1 MTLRVIREPSTVAA
15 TMGILLIDGVFTCWT
30 LEDVV
35 REVKIPG
42 ETAIPAGRYAVRLS
56 LSQRFQKLLPEIL
69 PVPGFT
75 GIRIHAGNTQA
86 DTAGCLLVGRIRAY
100 DRVEESKL
108 ALMHVMEPL
117 RRATTA
123 GDPITITIEE
133 AQP

>member
-15 TMGILLIDGVFTCWT
+15 TLGLLLIDGVFTCWT

-35 REVKIPG
+35 RPVKIPG
-42 ETAIPAGRYAVRLS
+42 ETAIPAGRYAVQLS

-69 PVPGFT
+69 TVPGFT

-86 DTAGCLLVGRIRAY
+86 DTAGCLLVGRIRAD

-108 ALMHVMEPL
+108 ALMHVMEQL

-123 GDPITITIEE
+123 GDPITITIED
-133 AQP
+133 AR

>member
-1 MTLRVIREPSTVAA
+1 MNLRVIREPSTVAA

-35 REVKIPG
+35 RPVKIPG
-42 ETAIPAGRYAVRLS
+42 ETAIPAGRYDVRLS

-69 PVPGFT
+69 AVPGFT

-108 ALMHVMEPL
+108 ALMNVMEHL

-123 GDPITITIEE
+123 GDPITITIED
-133 AQP
+133 AL

>member
-1 MTLRVIREPSTVAA
+1 MHLRVIREPSTVAA

-69 PVPGFT
+69 AVPGFT

-86 DTAGCLLVGRIRAY
+86 DTHGCVLVGRIRAY

-108 ALMHVMEPL
+108 ALMHVMEQL

-123 GDPITITIEE
+123 GDPITITIED
-133 AQP
+133 AR

>member
-1 MTLRVIREPSTVAA
+1 MHLRVIREPSTAAA

-42 ETAIPAGRYAVRLS
+42 ETAIPAGRYAVQLS

-69 PVPGFT
+69 TVPGFT

-108 ALMHVMEPL
+108 ALMHVMEHL

-123 GDPITITIEE
+123 GDPITITIEDT
-133 AQP
+133 P

>member
-1 MTLRVIREPSTVAA
+1 MTLRVIREPSTAAA

-42 ETAIPAGRYAVRLS
+42 ETAIPAGRYAVQLS

-69 PVPGFT
+69 TVPGFT

-86 DTAGCLLVGRIRAY
+86 DTAGCLLVGRIRAD

-108 ALMHVMEPL
+108 ALMHVMEQL

>member
-1 MTLRVIREPSTVAA
+1 MNLRVIREPSTVAA
-15 TMGILLIDGVFTCWT
+15 TLGILLIDGVFTCWT

-42 ETAIPAGRYAVRLS
+42 ETAIPAGRYDVRLS

-69 PVPGFT
+69 AVPGFT

-86 DTAGCLLVGRIRAY
+86 DTHGCLLVGRIRAY

-108 ALMHVMEPL
+108 ALMNVMEHL

-123 GDPITITIEE
+123 GDPITLTIEE
-133 AQP
+133 AQ

>member
-15 TMGILLIDGVFTCWT
+15 TMGILLIDGVFACWT

-42 ETAIPAGRYAVRLS
+42 ETAIPAGRYAVQLS

-69 PVPGFT
+69 TVPGFT

-108 ALMHVMEPL
+108 ALMNVMEHL

-123 GDPITITIEE
+123 GDPITITIED
-133 AQP
+133 AR

>member
-1 MTLRVIREPSTVAA
+1 MHLRVIREPSTAAA

-35 REVKIPG
+35 RPVKIPG
-42 ETAIPAGRYAVRLS
+42 ETAIPAGRYDVRLS
-56 LSQRFQKLLPEIL
+56 LSQRFQKVLPEVL
-69 PVPGFT
+69 AVPGFT

-86 DTAGCLLVGRIRAY
+86 DTHGCVLVGRVRAY

-108 ALMHVMEPL
+108 ALMNVMEHL

-123 GDPITITIEE
+123 GDPITLTIEE
-133 AQP
+133 AQ

>member
-1 MTLRVIREPSTVAA
+1 MNLRVIREPSTAAA

-42 ETAIPAGRYAVRLS
+42 ETAIPAGRYEVRLS
-56 LSQRFQKLLPEIL
+56 LSQRFQKVLPEFT
-69 PVPGFT
+69 VPNFT

-86 DTAGCLLVGRIRAY
+86 DTAGCVLVGRVRAS

-108 ALMHVMEPL
+108 ALMNVMEHL

-123 GDPITITIEE
+123 GDRITISIED
-133 AQP
+133 AQ

>member
-1 MTLRVIREPSTVAA
+1 MNLRVIREPSTVAA
-15 TMGILLIDGVFTCWT
+15 TLGILLIDGVFTCWT

-42 ETAIPAGRYAVRLS
+42 ETAIPAGRYDVRLS

-69 PVPGFT
+69 AVPGFT

-86 DTAGCLLVGRIRAY
+86 DTHGCLLVGRIRAY

-108 ALMHVMEPL
+108 ALMNVMEHL

-123 GDPITITIEE
+123 GDQITLTIEE
-133 AQP
+133 AP

>member
-1 MTLRVIREPSTVAA
+1 MNLRVIREPSTVAA

-35 REVKIPG
+35 RPVKIPG
-42 ETAIPAGRYAVRLS
+42 ETAIPAGRYDVRLS

-69 PVPGFT
+69 AVPGFT

-108 ALMHVMEPL
+108 ALMNVMEHL

-123 GDPITITIEE
+123 GDPITLTIEE
-133 AQP
+133 AQ

>member
-1 MTLRVIREPSTVAA
+1 MTLRVIREPSTAAA

-42 ETAIPAGRYAVRLS
+42 ETAIPAGRYAVQLS

-69 PVPGFT
+69 TVPGFT

-86 DTAGCLLVGRIRAY
+86 DTAGCLLVGRIRAD

-108 ALMHVMEPL
+108 ALMHVMEQL

-123 GDPITITIEE
+123 GDPITITIEDT
-133 AQP
+133 P

>member
-1 MTLRVIREPSTVAA
+1 MHLRVIREPSTAAA
-15 TMGILLIDGVFTCWT
+15 TMGLLLIDGVFACWT

-35 REVKIPG
+35 RPVKIPG
-42 ETAIPAGRYAVRLS
+42 ETAIPAGRYEVRLS

-69 PVPGFT
+69 AVPGFT

-86 DTAGCLLVGRIRAY
+86 DTAGCLLVGRIRAD

-108 ALMHVMEPL
+108 ALMHVMEQL

-123 GDPITITIEE
+123 GDPITITIEDT
-133 AQP
+133 P

>member
-1 MTLRVIREPSTVAA
+1 MNLRVIREPSTAAA
-15 TMGILLIDGVFTCWT
+15 TLGILLIDGVFTCWT

-42 ETAIPAGRYAVRLS
+42 ETAIPAGRYDVRLS

-69 PVPGFT
+69 AVPGFT

-86 DTAGCLLVGRIRAY
+86 DTHGCLLVGRVRAV

-108 ALMHVMEPL
+108 ALMHVMEQL

-123 GDPITITIEE
+123 GDPITITIEDT
-133 AQP
+133 QQ

>member
-1 MTLRVIREPSTVAA
+1 MNLRVIREPSTAAA
-15 TMGILLIDGVFTCWT
+15 TLGILLIDGVFTCWT

-35 REVKIPG
+35 RDVKIPG

-69 PVPGFT
+69 AGGRGFT

-86 DTAGCLLVGRIRAY
+86 DTAGCVLVGRKRGNS
-100 DRVEESKL
+100 VVLESKL
-108 ALMHVMEPL
+108 ALIEVMEHL

-123 GDPITITIEE
+123 GDSITISIED
-133 AQP
+133 AQ

>member
-1 MTLRVIREPSTVAA
+1 MNLRVIREPSTVAA

-42 ETAIPAGRYAVRLS
+42 ETAIPAGRYNVRLS

-69 PVPGFT
+69 TVPNFK

-86 DTAGCLLVGRIRAY
+86 DTAGCVLVGRVRAY

-108 ALMHVMEPL
+108 ALMHVMEHL

>member
-1 MTLRVIREPSTVAA
+1 MNLRVIREPSTAAA
-15 TMGILLIDGVFTCWT
+15 TLGILLIDGVFVCWT

-69 PVPGFT
+69 TVPGFT

-86 DTAGCLLVGRIRAY
+86 DTAGCLLVGRIRAD

-108 ALMHVMEPL
+108 ALMHVMEQL

-123 GDPITITIEE
+123 GDPITITNED
-133 AQP
+133 AR

>member
-1 MTLRVIREPSTVAA
+1 MHLRIIREPSTVAA

-42 ETAIPAGRYAVRLS
+42 ETAIPAGRYDVRLS
-56 LSQRFQKLLPEIL
+56 LSQRFQKLLPEVL
-69 PVPGFT
+69 AVPGFT

-86 DTAGCLLVGRIRAY
+86 DTAGCLLVGRIRAD

-108 ALMHVMEPL
+108 ALMHVMEQL

-123 GDPITITIEE
+123 GDPITITIEDT
-133 AQP
+133 P

>member
-1 MTLRVIREPSTVAA
+1 MNLRVIREPSTAAA
-15 TMGILLIDGVFTCWT
+15 TMGILLIDGVFACWT

-35 REVKIPG
+35 RAVKIPG

-69 PVPGFT
+69 AVPGFT
-75 GIRIHAGNTQA
+75 GIRVHAGNTAQA
-86 DTAGCLLVGRIRAY
+86 DTAGCLLVGRIRAD

-108 ALMHVMEPL
+108 ALMHVMEQL

-123 GDPITITIEE
+123 GDPITITIED
-133 AQP
+133 AR

>member
-1 MTLRVIREPSTVAA
+1 MTLRVIREPSTAAA
-15 TMGILLIDGVFTCWT
+15 TLGILLIDGVFTCWT

-42 ETAIPAGRYAVRLS
+42 ETAIPAGRYAVQLS
-56 LSQRFQKLLPEIL
+56 LSQRFKKLLPEIL
-69 PVPGFT
+69 TVPGFT

-86 DTAGCLLVGRIRAY
+86 DTAGCLLVGRIRAD

-108 ALMHVMEPL
+108 ALMHVMEQL

-123 GDPITITIEE
+123 GDLITITIEDT
-133 AQP
+133 P